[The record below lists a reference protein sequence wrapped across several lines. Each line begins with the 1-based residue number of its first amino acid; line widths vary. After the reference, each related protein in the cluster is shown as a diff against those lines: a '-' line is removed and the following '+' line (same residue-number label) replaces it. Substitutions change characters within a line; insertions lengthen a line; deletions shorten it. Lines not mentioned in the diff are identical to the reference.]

1 METRLELTDTGT
13 SAAIKLAEGNPGAI
27 SVIVGILKDGEWI
40 DPVGMGGIGTLLMLD
55 TFHIYGSRI
64 WMLYKDVCGQDI
76 IKTMAV
82 IRACQLGII
91 REDAL
96 NSAIDGIGKLDTD
109 DLLNKVKERLGSFG
123 ERSHAKAIV

>member
-1 METRLELTDTGT
+1 METRLDLTDTGM

-40 DPVGMGGIGTLLMLD
+40 DPVGMGGLGTMLMLD

-91 REDAL
+91 RQHDL
-96 NSAIDGIGKLDTD
+96 NSAIDGNGKLDTD
-109 DLLNKVKERLGSFG
+109 DLLNQVKERLGTFG
-123 ERSHAKAIV
+123 ERNEKSVV